1 MTPAC
6 FTTDRQAGSL
16 RQIHVRQPALQLL
29 KDTYVESAR
38 EHLEMHLELRDKLDQ
53 LQEEANEFAQRLDN
67 LEAKVA
73 RLDMQYREKKEMV
86 LKTQK
91 SCADEIEELEDAMQ
105 RLVVQLNDG
114 ELERLHVQY
123 VARAKTSFFLD

>member
-1 MTPAC
+1 M
-6 FTTDRQAGSL
+6 Q
-16 RQIHVRQPALQLL
+16 
-29 KDTYVESAR
+29 
-38 EHLEMHLELRDKLDQ
+38 LELRDKLDQ

-67 LEAKVA
+67 IEAKVA
-73 RLDMQYREKKEMV
+73 RLDMQYREKKEVV

-105 RLVVQLNDG
+105 RLVMQLNDG

-123 VARAKTSFFLD
+123 VP